1 MAGLTSKLRV
11 LSLSRIKFKA
21 RMTQNCPR
29 SGAGKLIWGEGLP
42 DPVVDVRRSVSPTA
56 NYAPACVVSITSPTF
71 RAPGETEKKS
81 FDLTKELPS
90 YVAENTI

>member
-21 RMTQNCPR
+21 RMRQDCPR

-42 DPVVDVRRSVSPTA
+42 DPVVDVRRSVPA
-56 NYAPACVVSITSPTF
+56 NYAPACVVSITSPIF

-81 FDLTKELPS
+81 FDLTKELPR

>member
-42 DPVVDVRRSVSPTA
+42 DPVVDVRRSVSA
-56 NYAPACVVSITSPTF
+56 NYAPACVVSITSPIF
-71 RAPGETEKKS
+71 RAPGETEKKN

>member
-21 RMTQNCPR
+21 RMRQDCPR

-42 DPVVDVRRSVSPTA
+42 DPVVDVRRSVPA
-56 NYAPACVVSITSPTF
+56 NYAPACVVSITSPIF

>member
-42 DPVVDVRRSVSPTA
+42 DPVVDVRRSVSA
-56 NYAPACVVSITSPTF
+56 NYVPSCVVSITSPIF

>member
-1 MAGLTSKLRV
+1 
-11 LSLSRIKFKA
+11 
-21 RMTQNCPR
+21 MTQNCPR

-42 DPVVDVRRSVSPTA
+42 DPVVDVRRSVSA
-56 NYAPACVVSITSPTF
+56 NYAAACAVSITSPIF

-90 YVAENTI
+90 YVAENTIWEKTL

>member
-42 DPVVDVRRSVSPTA
+42 DPVVDVRRSVPA
-56 NYAPACVVSITSPTF
+56 NHAPACVVSITSPIF